1 MLKDP
6 SPQQYELEMV
16 TLDQLVPKNHL
27 VRKVDTAID
36 FEFIR
41 DEVKDLYC
49 QDNGRPPVDPVRLF
63 KIMLLGYLFG
73 VPSERKLVKRTCR
86 WPCALY

>member
-1 MLKDP
+1 MLREP
-6 SPQQYELEMV
+6 SPQQHELEMV
-16 TLDQLVPKNHL
+16 TLDQLVPTNHL
-27 VRKVDTAID
+27 VRKLDKHID

-49 QDNGRPPVDPVRLF
+49 TDNGRPPVDPVQLF

-73 VPSERKLVKRTCR
+73 IK
-86 WPCALY
+86 